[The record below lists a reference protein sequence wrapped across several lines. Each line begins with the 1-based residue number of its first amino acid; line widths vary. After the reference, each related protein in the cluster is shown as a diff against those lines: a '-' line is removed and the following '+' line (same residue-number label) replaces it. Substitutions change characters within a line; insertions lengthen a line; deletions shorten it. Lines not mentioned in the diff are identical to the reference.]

1 MYCICVFISWKKKGS
16 HILYDS
22 DCVEAGL
29 NGVFRGYTYVTIFDV
44 QHLGILYK
52 DVVDPHM
59 RIVSI

>member
-1 MYCICVFISWKKKGS
+1 MLLWGDRGGGGGS
-16 HILYDS
+16 QILYDS

-29 NGVFRGYTYVTIFDV
+29 NGVFRGYTYLTIFDV